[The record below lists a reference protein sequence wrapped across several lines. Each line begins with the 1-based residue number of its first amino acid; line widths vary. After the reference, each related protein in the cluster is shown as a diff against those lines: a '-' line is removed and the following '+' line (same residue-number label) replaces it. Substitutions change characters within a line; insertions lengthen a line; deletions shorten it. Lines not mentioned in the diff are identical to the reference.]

1 MNTLENKLKTVGFWL
16 RLGIINHCVALAAIA
31 MGCVYSGF
39 TCKGEPMKD
48 ALSLYAFTLL
58 TPQIALE
65 VILIVALFLTAN
77 SFLDLRKNLLP
88 LSLFIGTLSVL
99 ILFSY

>member
-16 RLGIINHCVALAAIA
+16 RLGIINHCVAIAAIA